1 MSDEKDP
8 RVLRPAERIEDYA
21 VVLAHANA
29 LGGTEAALVA
39 LSVEPAEWSRATH
52 WSSAM
57 TREAL
62 AGRTELG
69 TAFGATFAAE
79 TAAIAARAE
88 AAAKASAAEEPAAEA
103 APTGG
108 PTVLDVSNAAARDA
122 LPSAP
127 FAPPPAAWLE
137 PPRPS
142 FLTTSPASAIAP
154 PPADFDRTVALKVGA
169 PEASAPVLPFRAA
182 PPTPPED
189 VAVELSDGDL
199 IDDPTVDPLDAA
211 TTLDGALPF
220 AASAEDEAPT
230 TRLRSIPPLED
241 EEVWPA
247 LPLPL
252 DRYASLCASLEV
264 HADAH
269 PTVLAQFNVAGP
281 AHLAAIH
288 ASFDDLFARD
298 PRMQTTFS
306 AWRADFVAR
315 LRSRG

>member
-1 MSDEKDP
+1 
-8 RVLRPAERIEDYA
+8 
-21 VVLAHANA
+21 
-29 LGGTEAALVA
+29 
-39 LSVEPAEWSRATH
+39 
-52 WSSAM
+52 M

-79 TAAIAARAE
+79 TAAIAARD
-88 AAAKASAAEEPAAEA
+88 AAAAEA
-103 APTGG
+103 SADTEPAVDASPSGG

-122 LPSAP
+122 APSAP
-127 FAPPPAAWLE
+127 FTPPPAPLLD

-142 FLTTSPASAIAP
+142 FVTSAASAIAP

-169 PEASAPVLPFRAA
+169 NEALAPVLPFKKTA
-182 PPTPPED
+182 PPTRPEGSDHD
-189 VAVELSDGDL
+189 VAIELSDSAL
-199 IDDPTVDPLDAA
+199 IEDPTVDSLDAA
-211 TTLDGALPF
+211 TTHDGALPF

-241 EEVWPA
+241 EERALA

-264 HADAH
+264 HPDDEHAA
-269 PTVLAQFNVAGP
+269 VLAQFNVAGP

-288 ASFDDLFARD
+288 SSFGDLFARD
-298 PRMQTTFS
+298 PAVQTTFR

-315 LRSRG
+315 LRFRG